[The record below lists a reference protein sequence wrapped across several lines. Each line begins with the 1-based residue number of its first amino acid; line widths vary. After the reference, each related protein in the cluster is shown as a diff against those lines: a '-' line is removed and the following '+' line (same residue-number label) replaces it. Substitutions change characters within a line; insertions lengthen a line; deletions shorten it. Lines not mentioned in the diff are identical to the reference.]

1 MGNKKLSI
9 ITINYNN
16 AEGLRQTLASVA
28 MQTFREFE
36 HIIVDGGSTDG
47 SVDVIKEYE
56 NTLKQSVTI
65 EQSTIQV
72 KWSSEPDN
80 GIYDAM
86 NKGIEK
92 ASGEYLYFLN
102 GGDTFVDQIVLEQ
115 LSQILNHGEDIIVSK
130 INFVDA
136 NGKYHADFQP
146 RMSEISLF
154 HFLQAGIPHQ
164 SALIHRSLFQ
174 KYGLYDLR
182 YRIVA
187 DWEFFLRT
195 LILNNATLCYTDIT
209 IANFDGTGLTSKH
222 GKEMMEE
229 ISKVIG
235 DTFPKRVVFD
245 YQWMQSI
252 GADMR
257 RVEWLQHHPFV
268 HKMVNVLIGAGRRI
282 FK

>member
-1 MGNKKLSI
+1 MKLSI

-16 AEGLRQTLASVA
+16 AAGLKATLDSVA
-28 MQTFREFE
+28 SQTYRSIE

-47 SVDVIKEYE
+47 SVDVIREYADKVERMKE
-56 NTLKQSVTI
+56 LKN
-65 EQSTIQV
+65 EGIQV
-72 KWSSEPDN
+72 VWSSELDN

-102 GGDTFVDQIVLEQ
+102 GGDTLVDQIVLEQ

-174 KYGLYDLR
+174 KYGLYDLQ
-182 YRIVA
+182 YSIVA
-187 DWEFFLRT
+187 DWEFFLRA
-195 LILNNATLCYTDIT
+195 LILNNATLRYTDIS
-209 IANFDGTGLTSKH
+209 IANFDGTGLTSTH
-222 GKEMMEE
+222 GKEMMDE
-229 ISKVIG
+229 IAKVISNS
-235 DTFPKRVVFD
+235 FPRRVVLD
-245 YQWMQSI
+245 YQWMQSNS
-252 GADMR
+252 ADMR
-257 RVEWLQHHPFV
+257 RIEWLQHHSFV
-268 HKMVNVLIGAGRRI
+268 HKMVNALVGVGRKI

>member
-1 MGNKKLSI
+1 MKLSI

-16 AEGLRQTLASVA
+16 AAGLKATLDSVVV
-28 MQTFREFE
+28 QTFREFE

-47 SVDVIKEYE
+47 SIEVIEEYVRKVE
-56 NTLKQSVTI
+56 GVNESRNEGIHV
-65 EQSTIQV
+65 V
-72 KWSSEPDN
+72 WSSEPDN

-102 GGDTFVDQIVLEQ
+102 GGDTLVDKFVFEL
-115 LSQILNHGEDIIVSK
+115 LSKKLNQGEDIIVSK

-174 KYGLYDLR
+174 KYGLYDLQ
-182 YRIVA
+182 YSIVA
-187 DWEFFLRT
+187 DWEFFLRA
-195 LILNNATLCYTDIT
+195 LILNNATLRYTDIT
-209 IANFDGTGLTSKH
+209 IANFDGTGLTSTH
-222 GKEMMEE
+222 GKEMMDE
-229 ISKVIG
+229 IAKVISNS
-235 DTFPKRVVFD
+235 FPRRVVLD
-245 YQWMQSI
+245 YQWMQSNV
-252 GADMR
+252 ADMR

-268 HKMVNVLIGAGRRI
+268 HKMVNALVGVGRKI